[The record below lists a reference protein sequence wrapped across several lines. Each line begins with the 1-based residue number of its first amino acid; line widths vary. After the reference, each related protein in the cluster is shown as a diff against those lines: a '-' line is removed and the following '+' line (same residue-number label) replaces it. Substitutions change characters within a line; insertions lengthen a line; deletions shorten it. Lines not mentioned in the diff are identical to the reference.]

1 MRDYATCLNVS
12 FNHLI
17 ELFGITDSPVKLTF
31 EIGNRFIKDGVQW
44 SMG

>member
-12 FNHLI
+12 FNQLI